1 MKLLTLTDRLWGL
14 GMTTTVYGV
23 VVPALLMLGA
33 GIGKAPPHP
42 GALKTFDV
50 VLPQAHSERRP
61 VPRERRDPPARTAV
75 RQALPPRPSE
85 AVTVARFA
93 LPAAVPAPAPAAL
106 PAPPPAAVVVPQQL
120 PPPAPAKAGSA
131 TGLDAYAARLWLHVA
146 ARRPAGIRL
155 EGTTTV
161 AFSLSRSGLLRDVS
175 LVARSGNPLLDR
187 LALRT
192 VRSAAPFPSPPE
204 ALTDTQLRFTVPFSF
219 R

>member
-14 GMTTTVYGV
+14 GMTTAVYGA

-42 GALKTFDV
+42 GALKTFDI
-50 VLPQAHSERRP
+50 VLPQAQPEREP
-61 VPRERRDPPARTAV
+61 VPRERRDPRTRTAV
-75 RQALPPRPSE
+75 RRAQPLRLPE
-85 AVTVARFA
+85 AVPVARFA
-93 LPAAVPAPAPAAL
+93 LPAAVPAPAPL
-106 PAPPPAAVVVPQQL
+106 PAPPPAAVVVSQQL
-120 PPPAPAKAGSA
+120 PPPASAKAGSA

-155 EGTTTV
+155 EGTATV
-161 AFSLSRSGLLRDVS
+161 AFSLSRSSQLRDVS

-192 VRSAAPFPSPPE
+192 VRNATPFPPPPE